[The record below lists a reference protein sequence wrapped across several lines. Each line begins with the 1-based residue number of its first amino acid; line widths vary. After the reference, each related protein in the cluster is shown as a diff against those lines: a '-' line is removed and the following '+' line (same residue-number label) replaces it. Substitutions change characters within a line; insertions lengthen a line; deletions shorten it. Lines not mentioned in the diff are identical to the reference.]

1 MGYVELLDVCKDYRS
16 RDGTAFSALAGVNLQ
31 IEQGEF
37 VSIVGHSGCGKSTV
51 LSMLA
56 GLVPVSRGEIRVDG
70 EAVHEPGPGR
80 MVVFQNHSLLPWL
93 SLRQNVQLAVTQAHR
108 GTSKA
113 RQREIVAEHLEM
125 VHLTR
130 AADQRPDQVSGG
142 MKQRCGIAR
151 AFATQPK
158 LLLLDEPFGALD
170 AFTRA
175 SLQDEL
181 MVLWAK
187 ERVTV
192 VMITHDID
200 EALLLS
206 DRIVMMSNGPAAKV
220 AEIMR
225 VELARPRNRTQVLDT
240 PIYYRQRD
248 ELRYF
253 LNKAKRDKLAPPS
266 PPQPATTTRAPVRGG
281 ELEKQ
286 ELVLGYV
293 PLLDC
298 APLIVAQA
306 EGIFG
311 RHGLRVTLSRE
322 PSWKAVSDGIRE
334 GRLDAAQMVAG
345 MPLSE
350 TLGTNGRPAFPMS
363 TAMTLSRGGNAI
375 TLSRRL
381 YDRGVRDRAGL
392 HSMVSERRFLG
403 LPPLVFGMVHPAS
416 MHNLLLRAWLGEGDI
431 DPDRDVNLLVI
442 PPPQMV
448 ANLEQGSI
456 SGYCVGEPWN
466 RRAVREGLGFIC
478 ATDAEIWRDHP
489 EKVLGVSRSWAK
501 RNPRTHLA
509 LVSSLLTACAL
520 CDRPDFRSRRLPQ
533 LLRQVVGGK
542 TIDFA
547 GVLSGPYER
556 GDGRSDSAHEFVVFN
571 EHHANLCRINEIY
584 WILGQ
589 LIELEV
595 CRPSLPPEQLI
606 ADVYLEAL
614 LREAGANLGQDIGP
628 QKLAPLQIAAVPPID
643 PGSLMPGAAH
653 SSKAADH
660 PGDSWTS
667 SFSS

>member
-1 MGYVELLDVCKDYRS
+1 MAYVELLDVCKDYRS
-16 RDGTAFSALAGVNLQ
+16 RDGTRFSALAGVNLQ

-37 VSIVGHSGCGKSTV
+37 VSIIGHSGCGKSTV
-51 LSMLA
+51 LNMLA

-70 EAVHEPGPGR
+70 QAVHEPGPGR

-93 SLRQNVQLAVTQAHR
+93 TLRENVQLAVAQAHR
-108 GTSKA
+108 GTSTA

-130 AADQRPDQVSGG
+130 AADQHPGQVSGG

-151 AFATQPK
+151 AFATEPK

-181 MVLWAK
+181 MTLWAK
-187 ERVTV
+187 QRVTV

-206 DRIVMMSNGPAAKV
+206 DRVVMMSNGPAARV
-220 AEIMR
+220 ADSMP
-225 VELARPRNRTQVLDT
+225 VELARPRSRTQVLDT
-240 PIYYRQRD
+240 PSYYRQRD

-253 LNKAKRDKLAPPS
+253 LNKAKRDKNSPRPPAR
-266 PPQPATTTRAPVRGG
+266 PAAARAPVRTG
-281 ELEKQ
+281 ELEKN

-306 EGIFG
+306 EGIFA

-350 TLGTNGRPAFPMS
+350 TLGANGSAAFPMS

-375 TLSRRL
+375 TLSTRL
-381 YDRGVRDRAGL
+381 YDRGVSDRVAL
-392 HSMVSERRFLG
+392 RAMLSERRFLG

-416 MHNLLLRAWLGEGDI
+416 MHNLLLRAWLNEGGI
-431 DPDRDVNLLVI
+431 DPDRDVTLLVI

-466 RRAVREGLGFIC
+466 RRAVREGLGFVC
-478 ATDAEIWRDHP
+478 TTDAEIWPDHP
-489 EKVLGVSRSWAK
+489 EKVLGVARSWAK
-501 RNPRTHLA
+501 QHPRTHLA
-509 LVSSLLTACAL
+509 LVSSLLAACAV
-520 CDRPDFRSRRLPQ
+520 CDRPDFRARRLPQ

-542 TIDFA
+542 TTDFA

-556 GDGRSDSAHEFVVFN
+556 GDGRSDSAQDFVVFN
-571 EHHANLCRINEIY
+571 KHNANLCRINEIY

-589 LIELEV
+589 LISLKV
-595 CRPSLPPEQLI
+595 CSPSLPPEQLL
-606 ADVYLEAL
+606 ADVYLEAV
-614 LREAGANLGQDIGP
+614 LREAGANLGQDFGP
-628 QKLAPLQIAAVPPID
+628 QNLAPLQIAAVAPID
-643 PGSLMPGAAH
+643 PASLMPGAALA
-653 SSKAADH
+653 S
-660 PGDSWTS
+660 PGHGGVAWTS